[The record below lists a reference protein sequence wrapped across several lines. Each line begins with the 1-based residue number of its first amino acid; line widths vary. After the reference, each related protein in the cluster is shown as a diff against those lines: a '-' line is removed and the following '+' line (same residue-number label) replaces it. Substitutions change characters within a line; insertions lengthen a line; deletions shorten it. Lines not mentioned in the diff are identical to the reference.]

1 MARRPTS
8 SPTQLP
14 GAVRA
19 AFPRYIS
26 PSAPTLRPTAPSG
39 PGWLHEI
46 KFDGYRVQ
54 AHVRGGTARIFT
66 RNGFDWTDRFPSI
79 ARAVAALPVEHLVLD
94 GEAVVLDERGMP
106 DMARLR
112 SSLAGGRGERF
123 VCFAFD
129 ILYLD
134 SFDLRPAPLIERKQL
149 LGAEIRRISD
159 EGLGRLHNMAA
170 RIKNG
175 TRPRPRDDLRL
186 WKSDEDD
193 YPLTVQMKAAIT
205 ALSYLPSG
213 DPCARH
219 RSPFP
224 MRPPAGVADRVAS
237 LRPPPGP

>member
-1 MARRPTS
+1 MARRPTT

-19 AFPRYIS
+19 AFPRYIT

-79 ARAVAALPVEHLVLD
+79 ARAVAALPVEELVLD

-112 SSLAGGRGERF
+112 SSLAG
-123 VCFAFD
+123 
-129 ILYLD
+129 
-134 SFDLRPAPLIERKQL
+134 
-149 LGAEIRRISD
+149 
-159 EGLGRLHNMAA
+159 AA
-170 RIKNG
+170 G
-175 TRPRPRDDLRL
+175 SGSCASPST
-186 WKSDEDD
+186 SS
-193 YPLTVQMKAAIT
+193 TST
-205 ALSYLPSG
+205 AST
-213 DPCARH
+213 CARH
-219 RSPFP
+219 R
-224 MRPPAGVADRVAS
+224 
-237 LRPPPGP
+237 